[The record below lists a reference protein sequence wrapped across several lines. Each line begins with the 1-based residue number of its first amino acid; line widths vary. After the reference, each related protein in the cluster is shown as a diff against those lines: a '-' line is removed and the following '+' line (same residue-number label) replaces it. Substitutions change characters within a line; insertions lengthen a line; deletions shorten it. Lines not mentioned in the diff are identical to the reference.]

1 MRLVLTFALASFG
14 LTTPALAA
22 APTPCE
28 NAALMK
34 SLGNLRLGQAS
45 KVTRADDHVQIDLVQ
60 GKSTETALRVSCD
73 AIEVPVAEAVET
85 PREREPARTRV
96 VAGVTVSRSAGG
108 AISLEFPAR
117 VLDLEPVQVLVMF
130 DDSVSV
136 VRGDKVFYALARR
149 ADGTVVETEG
159 IGNGCGCE
167 RVRHPDGRQEER
179 PLRR

>member
-1 MRLVLTFALASFG
+1 MRLALTFAFASFG
-14 LTTPALAA
+14 MVTPTLAA

-34 SLGNLRLGQAS
+34 SLGTLRLGQAS
-45 KVTRADDHVQIDLVQ
+45 TVTRADDHVQIDLVQ
-60 GKSTETALRVSCD
+60 GKSAETALRVSCD
-73 AIEVPVAEAVET
+73 AIEVPVADTVET

-96 VAGVTVSRSAGG
+96 VSGVTVSRSAGG

-117 VLDLEPVQVLVMF
+117 VLDLQAVQVLVMF

-136 VRGDKVFYALARR
+136 VRGGEVFYALARH

-167 RVRHPDGRQEER
+167 RVRHPDGRQEQR
-179 PLRR
+179 TLQR